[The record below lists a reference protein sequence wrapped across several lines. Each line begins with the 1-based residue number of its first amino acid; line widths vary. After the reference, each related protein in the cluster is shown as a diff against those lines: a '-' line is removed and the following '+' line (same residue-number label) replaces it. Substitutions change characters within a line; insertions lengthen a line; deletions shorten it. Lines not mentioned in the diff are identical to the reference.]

1 MDTQG
6 ALDIVGEEAMPV
18 RTDTIDTR
26 LDRLALVISYVFNPL
41 LLFSG
46 CFFLYYAV
54 DRSILSLLYGL
65 LHLGSLF
72 VLFAGYFLV
81 LRLVNKPLDFEL
93 RKRSDRIWPLGI
105 TFTALIIL
113 GVAFWSVTESGPHMY
128 TNVASA
134 AMILA
139 FWLITRYW
147 KVSLH
152 SFSTSFALT
161 ALFQIVGLDWVYW
174 PLILLGP
181 VVIWAR
187 MHLKHHNLS
196 QSLVG
201 ALLGVSAILFLQ
213 WLLAVDPLRL
223 IA

>member
-1 MDTQG
+1 M
-6 ALDIVGEEAMPV
+6 
-18 RTDTIDTR
+18 IDTR
-26 LDRLALVISYVFNPL
+26 LDRLARVISYVLNPL
-41 LLFSG
+41 LLFSC
-46 CFFLYYAV
+46 CFFLYYAI
-54 DRSILSLLYGL
+54 DRSTLSLLYGL

-81 LRLVNKPLDFEL
+81 LRLVDKPLDLEL

-105 TFTALIIL
+105 TFTALIVL
-113 GVAFWSVTESGPHMY
+113 GAAFWSVTESGPHVY
-128 TNVASA
+128 ANVASA

-139 FWLITRYW
+139 FWLITSYW

-152 SFSTSFALT
+152 SFSTSFALA
-161 ALFQIVGLDWVYW
+161 ALFQILELDWTYW
-174 PLILLGP
+174 PLLLLGP
-181 VVIWAR
+181 IVIWAR

-201 ALLGVSAILFLQ
+201 ALLGVLAILFLQ
-213 WLLAVDPLRL
+213 WLITADPLRL